1 MCIRDSIGID
11 SPISIHPIGSRMLGL
26 FGTRFLYA
34 RNSSSTTTPAA
45 DSARSPR
52 SWPSAYDDCHASSP
66 VWPGAVRASEDPS
79 LGSIGEMAWAS
90 ERPRPTNGYLAGRA
104 GIQREDIFVGWGRA
118 GRPQPADV
126 LSQPGGMDELQAF
139 LSLLAA
145 STGTWAPESAI
156 WCSGVVI
163 STGTPSLTALET
175 PTPISHI
182 CLLYT
187 SPSPRDRQK

>member
-1 MCIRDSIGID
+1 M
-11 SPISIHPIGSRMLGL
+11 
-26 FGTRFLYA
+26 
-34 RNSSSTTTPAA
+34 N
-45 DSARSPR
+45 
-52 SWPSAYDDCHASSP
+52 
-66 VWPGAVRASEDPS
+66 VRGFAFP
-79 LGSIGEMAWAS
+79 GSIGEMVWAS
-90 ERPRPTNGYLAGRA
+90 ERPRPTNGYSAGRA

-156 WCSGVVI
+156 WRSGVVI

-175 PTPISHI
+175 SPEST
-182 CLLYT
+182 CL
-187 SPSPRDRQK
+187 S

>member
-1 MCIRDSIGID
+1 MGRRKGQSWR
-11 SPISIHPIGSRMLGL
+11 SKLGPDRL
-26 FGTRFLYA
+26 PGHR
-34 RNSSSTTTPAA
+34 
-45 DSARSPR
+45 
-52 SWPSAYDDCHASSP
+52 SAYDDCHASSP

-104 GIQREDIFVGWGRA
+104 GIQREDIFVGGGRA

-156 WCSGVVI
+156 WRSGVVI

-182 CLLYT
+182 
-187 SPSPRDRQK
+187 S

>member
-1 MCIRDSIGID
+1 MRTA
-11 SPISIHPIGSRMLGL
+11 PGSSGAFLGP
-26 FGTRFLYA
+26 TA
-34 RNSSSTTTPAA
+34 RNWFGSLRLTAGGHPNS
-45 DSARSPR
+45 RR
-52 SWPSAYDDCHASSP
+52 RSAYDDCHASSP

-104 GIQREDIFVGWGRA
+104 GIQREDIFVGGGRA

-145 STGTWAPESAI
+145 STGAWAPESAI
-156 WCSGVVI
+156 WRSGVVI
-163 STGTPSLTALET
+163 STGTPRSRHWRH
-175 PTPISHI
+175 PRPSHT
-182 CLLYT
+182 Y
-187 SPSPRDRQK
+187 RRGG